1 MKISK
6 LTSYYVITFLS
17 LVLLSLVTFFTYEK
31 NSLQTFIG
39 DIMGTTYKVILSTS
53 SKENINQN
61 IFQIFNSV
69 NKEMSTYIP
78 SSSIS
83 KLNRTTLNEWME
95 VSSDFIKVAN
105 FSQEVC
111 FLTQGAFDISVG
123 NIVNFYGF
131 GPDKFRDSVDTSKI
145 EKHKQGIG
153 CNSFELNLKN
163 NQIRRVRD
171 VYLDMSGI
179 AKGYAVDLL
188 SDYLDRLS
196 INSYLIE
203 LGGEIKFKGNKSSS
217 EPWIIG
223 IENPASINN
232 PIQTISS
239 KDQKNIAL
247 ATSGEYRNFR
257 KVDGVIIS
265 HTIDPRTFRPLKR
278 QHSSISVI
286 ANKAMEADAL
296 ATALNVMGF
305 EAGLKFANTNHIKVI
320 YIFKEEDSFTFQTS
334 KWL

>member
-1 MKISK
+1 MKISRT
-6 LTSYYVITFLS
+6 TSYYVITFLS
-17 LVLLSLVTFFTYEK
+17 VVLLSLVTFFTYEK

-53 SKENINQN
+53 SKENFNKN

-105 FSQEVC
+105 FSQEIC
-111 FLTQGAFDISVG
+111 FLTKGAFDISVG

-131 GPDKFRDSVDTSKI
+131 GPDKFIDSVDTSMI
-145 EKHKQGIG
+145 EKFEQSIG
-153 CNSFELNLKN
+153 CNSFELDLKN
-163 NQIRRVRD
+163 NQIRRVKD

-179 AKGYAVDLL
+179 AKGYAIDLL
-188 SDYLDRLS
+188 SDYFDRLS

-232 PIQTISS
+232 PIRTISS

-278 QHSSISVI
+278 QHSSVSVI
-286 ANKAMEADAL
+286 ADNAMEADAL

-305 EAGLKFANTNHIKVI
+305 EAGLKFANTNHIKVV
-320 YIFKEEDSFTFQTS
+320 YIFKKEDSFTFQTS

>member
-1 MKISK
+1 
-6 LTSYYVITFLS
+6 
-17 LVLLSLVTFFTYEK
+17 
-31 NSLQTFIG
+31 
-39 DIMGTTYKVILSTS
+39 MGTNYKVILSAS

-69 NKEMSTYIP
+69 NEEMSTYIP
-78 SSSIS
+78 NSSLS
-83 KLNRTTLNEWME
+83 KLNRKSLNEWME
-95 VSSDFIKVAN
+95 VSSDFIKVAH
-105 FSQEVC
+105 FSQEIC
-111 FLTQGAFDISVG
+111 FFSEGAFDISVG
-123 NIVNFYGF
+123 NIVNIYGF
-131 GPDKFRDSVDTSKI
+131 GPDKLRDSVDTSKI
-145 EKHKQGIG
+145 EKFEQGIG
-153 CNSFELNLKN
+153 CDSFEVDLKN
-163 NQIRRVRD
+163 NQIRRVKD

-179 AKGYAVDLL
+179 AKGYAIDLL
-188 SDYLDRLS
+188 SDYFDRLS

-217 EPWIIG
+217 EAWVIG

-232 PIQTISS
+232 PILTISS

-265 HTIDPRTFRPLKR
+265 HTIDPKTFRPLKR
-278 QHSSISVI
+278 QHSSVSVVT
-286 ANKAMEADAL
+286 NQSMEADAL

-305 EAGLKFANTNHIKVI
+305 EAGLKFANTNQIKVI

-334 KWL
+334 KWF

>member
-1 MKISK
+1 M
-6 LTSYYVITFLS
+6 
-17 LVLLSLVTFFTYEK
+17 
-31 NSLQTFIG
+31 
-39 DIMGTTYKVILSTS
+39 
-53 SKENINQN
+53 
-61 IFQIFNSV
+61 
-69 NKEMSTYIP
+69 
-78 SSSIS
+78 
-83 KLNRTTLNEWME
+83 
-95 VSSDFIKVAN
+95 
-105 FSQEVC
+105 
-111 FLTQGAFDISVG
+111 
-123 NIVNFYGF
+123 
-131 GPDKFRDSVDTSKI
+131 
-145 EKHKQGIG
+145 
-153 CNSFELNLKN
+153 
-163 NQIRRVRD
+163 
-171 VYLDMSGI
+171 
-179 AKGYAVDLL
+179 
-188 SDYLDRLS
+188 S

-278 QHSSISVI
+278 QHSSVSVI
-286 ANKAMEADAL
+286 ANKAMDADAL

-320 YIFKEEDSFTFQTS
+320 YKSSYIRLYKR
-334 KWL
+334 L